1 MIVAAVIIVVII
13 VVAALYYFTVYS
25 KPSSVGSQE
34 EFIQIGGAIVNSTVN
49 IPATYYPLNFTVVQG
64 LKVVLLVQNTDN
76 QTHGLAVPQFNVNT
90 GPMSKMQNVTLSFV
104 VKTPGNYTYDEPS
117 SDCGSG
123 NCDTNETAFNGWFI
137 VLPNNGT
144 S

>member
-1 MIVAAVIIVVII
+1 MIVAAVVIIVII
-13 VVAALYYFTVYS
+13 VVAAVYYFAVYNT
-25 KPSSVGSQE
+25 PSTGLASQE

-49 IPATYYPLNFTVVQG
+49 IPATYYPLNFTVVQDTR
-64 LKVVLLVQNTDN
+64 VVLLVQNTDN

-90 GPMSKMQNVTLSFV
+90 GPMTKMQNVTLSFV

-117 SDCGSG
+117 SDCGGG

-137 VLPNNGT
+137 VAPSG